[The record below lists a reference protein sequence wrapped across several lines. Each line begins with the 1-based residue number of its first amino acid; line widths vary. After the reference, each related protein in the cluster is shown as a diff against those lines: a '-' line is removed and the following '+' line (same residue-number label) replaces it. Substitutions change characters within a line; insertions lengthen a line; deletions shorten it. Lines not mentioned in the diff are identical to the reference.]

1 MKMTGLL
8 ISREW
13 NQKPDW
19 FESLPSTMQE
29 DLIALHNIE
38 KYSEKQIKSKRFKYN
53 KKKVEG
59 DQIWRE
65 SL

>member
-1 MKMTGLL
+1 MTALL
-8 ISREW
+8 ISKEW

-29 DLIALHNIE
+29 DLIALYNID
-38 KYSEKQIKSKRFKYN
+38 KYTENQIKSKRFKYN
-53 KKKVEG
+53 KRRVEG
-59 DQIWRE
+59 DQKWRE